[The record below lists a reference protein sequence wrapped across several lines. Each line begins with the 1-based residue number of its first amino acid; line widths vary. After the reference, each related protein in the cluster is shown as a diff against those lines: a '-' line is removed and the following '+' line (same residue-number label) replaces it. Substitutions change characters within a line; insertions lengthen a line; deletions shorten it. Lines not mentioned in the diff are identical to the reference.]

1 MSLKEKLMEDLKN
14 SMKNKD
20 TVRKNVVT
28 MVRASIKQREVDER
42 IELSDEDII
51 DIISKQVKEKRDVI
65 EDFTKGGRED
75 LVALTNKEMEIL
87 LEYLPKQLSE
97 EDVEKIVK
105 ETIAE
110 IGAKSIKDIGMVMK
124 SVLPKVKGKSDGS
137 LVNKIARKYLE

>member
-65 EDFTKGGRED
+65 EDFKKGGRED
-75 LVALTNKEMEIL
+75 LVALTNKEIEIL

-97 EDVEKIVK
+97 EDVEKIVR
-105 ETIAE
+105 ETITE
-110 IGAKSIKDIGMVMK
+110 IGAKSIKDMGMVMK
-124 SVLPKVKGKSDGS
+124 SVLPKIKGKSDGS
-137 LVNKIARKYLE
+137 LVNKIAKKYLK

>member
-65 EDFTKGGRED
+65 EEFKKGGRED
-75 LVALTNKEMEIL
+75 LVALTNKEIEIL

-97 EDVEKIVK
+97 EDVEKIVR
-105 ETIAE
+105 ETINE

>member
-65 EDFTKGGRED
+65 EDFKKGGRED

-97 EDVEKIVK
+97 EDVEKIVR
-105 ETIAE
+105 ETITE
-110 IGAKSIKDIGMVMK
+110 IGAKSIKDMGMVMK
-124 SVLPKVKGKSDGS
+124 SVLPKIKGKSDGS
-137 LVNKIARKYLE
+137 LVNKIAKKYLK

>member
-65 EDFTKGGRED
+65 EDFKKGGRED
-75 LVALTNKEMEIL
+75 LVALTNKEIEIL

-97 EDVEKIVK
+97 EDVEKIVR
-105 ETIAE
+105 ETITE
-110 IGAKSIKDIGMVMK
+110 IGAKSIKDMGMVMK
-124 SVLPKVKGKSDGS
+124 SVLPKIKGKSDGS